1 MRNLSSTGRRSIGA
15 TLLIVATGLIGSS
28 LAAPASADPRPVPK
42 GVRIQCSGFYG
53 PNTVWP
59 HYLTGCVR
67 RNGTTG
73 TGQTNR
79 TGPGAERIT
88 WDAPFVKGKSM
99 DLVGISST
107 IVSTSSPA
115 CPADHPVEANVAG
128 SIGPGS
134 KWANSPVSA
143 TICGNATDFALKPGS
158 FFVIGKTPKDMNIDD
173 FNDEP

>member
-1 MRNLSSTGRRSIGA
+1 MNQLATLRRRSVGAALVVAAIGS
-15 TLLIVATGLIGSS
+15 VGSS
-28 LAAPASADPRPVPK
+28 LVAPASADPALPK
-42 GVRIQCSGFYG
+42 GVRVQCSGFYG

-79 TGPGAERIT
+79 IAPGSERIT
-88 WDAPFVKGKSM
+88 WDKPFVKGKSM
-99 DLVGISST
+99 DLVGIAST
-107 IVSTSSPA
+107 IVSYSSPA
-115 CPADHPVEANVAG
+115 CPADHPVEANVSG
-128 SIGPGS
+128 TIGTGS
-134 KWANSPVSA
+134 KWANSPVTA

-158 FFVIGKTPKDMNIDD
+158 YFVIGKTPKDMNIDD